1 LSIASAIEAETK
13 PTARSRLTNG
23 CTLPGVDGRRRSPP
37 GRTAQ
42 ALGVMV
48 KLFLGRGRANG
59 REVLLLGQLCPPC
72 VGVIGLDEIEAVHR
86 TIGEHQGFLK
96 ILPCDADY
104 EAYQLVSA
112 FAGKA
117 EMEPINAEWRPMQ
130 PVALRVDAA

>member
-1 LSIASAIEAETK
+1 
-13 PTARSRLTNG
+13 
-23 CTLPGVDGRRRSPP
+23 
-37 GRTAQ
+37 
-42 ALGVMV
+42 MV